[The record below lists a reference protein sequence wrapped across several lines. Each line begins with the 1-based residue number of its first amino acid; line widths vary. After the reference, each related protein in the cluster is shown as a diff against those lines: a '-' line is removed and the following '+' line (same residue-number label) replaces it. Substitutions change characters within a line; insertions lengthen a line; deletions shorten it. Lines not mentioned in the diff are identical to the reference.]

1 MSTSKPAHVEFR
13 HATVVDD
20 VNIFVSRDFG
30 WTAEQ
35 LAHMTVGIG
44 LRLFPRVEPP
54 KRWQRWSVVGDFF
67 GWRML
72 REREREAETDR

>member
-1 MSTSKPAHVEFR
+1 MSTSEPAHVEFR

-20 VNIFVSRDFG
+20 VNIFVSYDVG

-35 LAHMTVGIG
+35 LADMTVGIG

-54 KRWQRWSVVGDFF
+54 QRDTEPRHLV
-67 GWRML
+67 RP
-72 REREREAETDR
+72 